1 MSDLPLLIIVG
12 YVWPEPN
19 SSAAGYRMLSLIR
32 LFRDQHWRVI
42 FASAA
47 EQGMHR
53 CALEELG
60 VIEQRIELNDSSF
73 DEWISQ
79 MAPQAVMFDR
89 FMLEEQFGW
98 RVEQAC
104 PQALRLLDMEDCH
117 ALRDARQRCF
127 NANETLS
134 AEALNSE
141 LALREIAAIYRCDL
155 TLVISEYEMSLLQQ
169 HYGVPASLLSYC
181 PFLLAEE
188 PKQQLPTYAQRKHF
202 IAIGNF
208 RHAPNWHAVLWLKQ
222 QIWPLIRQQLPDA
235 ELHVYGAYPPPKAT
249 ALHNDKQ
256 GFLIKG
262 WAENAADVLQQ
273 ARVCL
278 APLAFGAGL
287 KGKLLDAMRTGTPT
301 VTTDIG
307 AEGMMLQELGW
318 PGFIVNDA
326 SAQAEAAVTL
336 YQQQD
341 LWQHAQQTGFAIVQQ
356 KFAMAQHQP
365 RIWQQFE
372 SVMGNLTQHRQQN
385 FTGLMLR
392 HHAYRST
399 KFMGQWI
406 EVKTR
411 LAALHSQT
419 DAD

>member
-406 EVKTR
+406 EAKTR

>member
-53 CALEELG
+53 YALEELG

-406 EVKTR
+406 EAKTR

>member
-341 LWQHAQQTGFAIVQQ
+341 LWQHAQQTGFAILQQ

-406 EVKTR
+406 EAKTR
-411 LAALHSQT
+411 LAALNSQT

>member
-32 LFRDQHWRVI
+32 LFSDQHWRVI

-73 DEWISQ
+73 DEWIRQ

-341 LWQHAQQTGFAIVQQ
+341 LWQHAQQTGFAILQQ

>member
-336 YQQQD
+336 YQQQE